1 MLERAIQPAPLFY
14 VWAERQETIDNG
26 GEPVIMERDHI
37 KKQIK
42 CLREE
47 NYGCTI
53 WAEA

>member
-14 VWAERQETIDNG
+14 VWTERQETIDNG
-26 GEPVIMERDHI
+26 GEPAIMETDHI
-37 KKQIK
+37 KKQTK

-47 NYGCTI
+47 NYVCTI

>member
-26 GEPVIMERDHI
+26 GEPAIMERDYI

-47 NYGCTI
+47 NYVCAI